1 MSKRKRQDRTAE
13 EKLEL
18 IDKFKALPS
27 CTMRESAAQLGVNRG
42 FLTNILKNED
52 SVRKECATQDSQQRK
67 RLRHGKDKDVED
79 GLFQWFQK
87 MRAKN
92 APIHGP
98 LLCTKAEELA
108 TALGHTEFKPTD
120 GWFSRWKVRIRLEQ

>member
-1 MSKRKRQDRTAE
+1 MSKRKRKDRTAE

-27 CTMRESAAQLGVNRG
+27 CSMRESAAQLGVNRG

-52 SVRKECATQDSQQRK
+52 SVRKECATQDSPQRK

-92 APIHGP
+92 APIH
-98 LLCTKAEELA
+98 LTIVVYK
-108 TALGHTEFKPTD
+108 
-120 GWFSRWKVRIRLEQ
+120 SRRIGNGSRTH